1 MPLFE
6 VDARRSALVQPLA
19 PGDTSFIRT
28 AEPVVDDHVSRLLGE
43 QIFPVVGRAPGARPE
58 DAPHLLALDAAGHP
72 VVIEMVARLDAASLA
87 LALAH
92 AGRAGR
98 LTLSDVAARFPEGL
112 PAFEAAYDEFR
123 RKSPIARTRGQREG
137 SRLLLLCAQV
147 DPGVTDALDFLRVT
161 NRAVTVLRL
170 GVVTGPDGRRL
181 VEVEP
186 LHGARRP
193 TESTDDRARSGS
205 STPAAA
211 TAADDDLADA
221 TMIRPALRRPVVS
234 PTSVTG
240 TTATATASSEGPASA
255 ETAAAQR
262 TSAPERVSALPE
274 RSALSDRYGL
284 PNRRSFSTTEQLAPA
299 SGAAAT
305 TNDQPAATTGAG
317 PTRVSMRAAGRAAS
331 TPAPTTPVPPPPVLS
346 RPPVEDDLPRTRSA
360 ARAAS
365 AAQSPSAAAP
375 APATPDAPL
384 RAGAGSASLPTR
396 QSRAERRRA
405 AESSTARPVDPLP
418 PVALPD
424 PDPAPR
430 SGAGVVPLAD
440 ARSAHPTDYTT
451 APLDASVHRVS
462 QAPLT
467 LSGPL
472 SSELPVPAPQLP
484 LHGDPADDDPDLF
497 MLAQHLGAPT
507 PLVWARPRRGER
519 FEAILHPE
527 GQIELP
533 GIGRYRNPD
542 AAATAAVGSR
552 REDGW
557 DVWRLGDSGP
567 SLTDLFREQFA

>member
-19 PGDTSFIRT
+19 PGDTAFIRT

-43 QIFPVVGRAPGARPE
+43 QIFPVVGRTPAQRPE

-72 VVIEMVARLDAASLA
+72 VVIEMVARLDASSLA

-98 LTLSDVAARFPEGL
+98 LTLAEVAERFPEGL
-112 PAFEAAYDEFR
+112 PAFERAYDEFR

-147 DPGVTDALDFLRVT
+147 DPAVTDALDFLRVT
-161 NRAVTVLRL
+161 NRAVTALRL

-193 TESTDDRARSGS
+193 EGAEASSRSV
-205 STPAAA
+205 AAA
-211 TAADDDLADA
+211 RTDAVPDDDVADA
-221 TMIRPALRRPVVS
+221 TTIRPALRRPVVA
-234 PTSVTG
+234 PTAVTG
-240 TTATATASSEGPASA
+240 TTATTAG
-255 ETAAAQR
+255 TAAAPADDAPA
-262 TSAPERVSALPE
+262 SAPERVSALPE

-284 PNRRSFSTTEQLAPA
+284 PNRRSFSTTEQVAPA
-299 SGAAAT
+299 AGAAAAA
-305 TNDQPAATTGAG
+305 NEPAPAQGSAQPTTTGSG
-317 PTRVSMRAAGRAAS
+317 PTRVSTRAAARAAAAS
-331 TPAPTTPVPPPPVLS
+331 APVPPPPMLS
-346 RPPVEDDLPRTRSA
+346 RPPVEDDLPRSRSA
-360 ARAAS
+360 VRAAAQPAPAEPSSNASFTPREEAS
-365 AAQSPSAAAP
+365 AA
-375 APATPDAPL
+375 
-384 RAGAGSASLPTR
+384 SLPPR
-396 QSRAERRRA
+396 RSRAERRRA
-405 AESSTARPVDPLP
+405 AEHGSDPLLGSAP
-418 PVALPD
+418 PP
-424 PDPAPR
+424 PTSAP
-430 SGAGVVPLAD
+430 GAGVVPLSD
-440 ARSAHPTDYTT
+440 AHPAHPTDHAT

-462 QAPLT
+462 SSLS
-467 LSGPL
+467 LSGPV
-472 SSELPVPAPQLP
+472 SSPLPVPSPQLP

-497 MLAQHLGAPT
+497 MLAQHLGTPT
-507 PLVWARPRRGER
+507 HLVWSRPRRGER
-519 FEAILHPE
+519 FEAVLHPE

-533 GIGRYRNPD
+533 GTGRYRNPD

>member
-43 QIFPVVGRAPGARPE
+43 QIFPVVSRAPGARPE

-123 RKSPIARTRGQREG
+123 RKAPIARTRGQREG

-193 TESTDDRARSGS
+193 TESSDERAQAAPSAPA
-205 STPAAA
+205 PAASD
-211 TAADDDLADA
+211 DDDLADA

-240 TTATATASSEGPASA
+240 TTATATASSGASAPVEPASA
-255 ETAAAQR
+255 QR
-262 TSAPERVSALPE
+262 SSAPERVSALPE

-284 PNRRSFSTTEQLAPA
+284 PNRRSFSTTEQLPPTTG
-299 SGAAAT
+299 GAAAA
-305 TNDQPAATTGAG
+305 TNDQPATATGAG
-317 PTRVSMRAAGRAAS
+317 PTRVSMRAANRAAAA
-331 TPAPTTPVPPPPVLS
+331 PATPVPPPPVLS

-365 AAQSPSAAAP
+365 AAQATPAGPPVGSTANEADAAP
-375 APATPDAPL
+375 GPTDATP
-384 RAGAGSASLPTR
+384 LPSR
-396 QSRAERRRA
+396 RSRAERRRA
-405 AESSTARPVDPLP
+405 AEGSAAQTGADNRPPAPAEPAPAPLP
-418 PVALPD
+418 
-424 PDPAPR
+424 
-430 SGAGVVPLAD
+430 GAGVVPLSD

-451 APLDASVHRVS
+451 APLDTSLHRAST
-462 QAPLT
+462 PLT

-472 SSELPVPAPQLP
+472 SSELPVPSPQLP
-484 LHGDPADDDPDLF
+484 LHGDPADEDPDLF

-507 PLVWARPRRGER
+507 PLVWSRPRRGER
-519 FEAILHPE
+519 FEAVLHPE

-533 GIGRYRNPD
+533 GTGRYRNPD

-557 DVWRLGDSGP
+557 DVWRLGDAGP